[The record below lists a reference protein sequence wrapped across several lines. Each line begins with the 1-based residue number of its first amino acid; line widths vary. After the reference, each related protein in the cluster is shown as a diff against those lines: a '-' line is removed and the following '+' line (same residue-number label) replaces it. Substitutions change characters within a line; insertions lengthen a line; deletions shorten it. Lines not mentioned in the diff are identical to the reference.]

1 MAFCHCLVFQF
12 ESLGLVFAVCF
23 LSLPFYCV
31 YMCTLLFSGVYW
43 FASEVIICWDYLLAQ
58 GEGTF
63 LQGMLFVLPGSW
75 FFNCGEEELSFNV
88 VFFKCFVSCYA
99 WHSDEHQTKYP

>member
-1 MAFCHCLVFQF
+1 MCHMNFVTYYKLPESRLSVDFGGSVF
-12 ESLGLVFAVCF
+12 
-23 LSLPFYCV
+23 
-31 YMCTLLFSGVYW
+31 
-43 FASEVIICWDYLLAQ
+43 VIV
-58 GEGTF
+58 
-63 LQGMLFVLPGSW
+63 VLPGSW

>member
-75 FFNCGEEELSFNV
+75 SWSGTALNHGSWPEV
-88 VFFKCFVSCYA
+88 PWAV
-99 WHSDEHQTKYP
+99 